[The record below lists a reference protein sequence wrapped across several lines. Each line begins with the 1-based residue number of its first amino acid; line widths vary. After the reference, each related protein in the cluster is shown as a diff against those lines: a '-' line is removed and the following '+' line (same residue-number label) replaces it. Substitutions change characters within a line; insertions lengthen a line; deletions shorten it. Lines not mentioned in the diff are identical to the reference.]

1 MKLTGFLDVS
11 LDNLKAHLGSIYS
24 NQELEETFK
33 DLDKDQDGKLNLKE
47 FIDMILPNDF
57 YIEPK
62 LLNDPKLL

>member
-1 MKLTGFLDVS
+1 